1 MAPPNVLL
9 IGIGGVGS
17 VAAYTL
23 QENGAVVTAIARSS
37 YDDLTKSGF
46 TIESVDYGKI
56 ENFKPSYVYK
66 DVAEATKERGP
77 FDFIVI
83 TTKNI
88 PDVSPV
94 EDIIAKAYRK
104 ETAIVLLENGVGIE
118 RSMFKAYPD
127 ATVIS
132 GVTMISSTLYGTT
145 VKHVGTDTVS
155 FGPFINPS
163 LDKEAQIAKA
173 KEFTKLYYNKYNNA
187 KYDEDVKYIR
197 WRKLIY
203 NGAIN
208 TTCAIT
214 NVDAGRLELF
224 GGTDKIVRPAM
235 KEIFAIAK
243 ADGVD
248 LPEDIM
254 DKMIRSDDGEYYPP
268 SMLIDIR
275 KNQYTEYKVILGTA
289 LSIAEEKGVP
299 APVCTILC
307 DLLEVIQMRTMESR
321 GRITLP
327 EKRPLPSD
335 NFKIEF
341 KK

>member
-1 MAPPNVLL
+1 MAPKVLL

-17 VAAYTL
+17 IAAYTL
-23 QENGAVVTAIARSS
+23 KANGAEVTAIARSS
-37 YDDLTKSGF
+37 YDVLKEDGF
-46 TIESVDYGKI
+46 TIESLDYGKI
-56 ENFKPSYVYK
+56 ENFKPDHVFK
-66 DVAEATKERGP
+66 DVAEAAKERGP
-77 FDFIVI
+77 FDYIVV

-88 PDVSPV
+88 PDVAPV
-94 EDIIAKAYRK
+94 EKMIEKAYSK
-104 ETAIVLLENGVGIE
+104 DTAIVLLENGVGID

-127 ATVIS
+127 ATIIS

-145 VKHVGTDTVS
+145 VKHVGSDTVS
-155 FGPFINPS
+155 FGPFLNPS
-163 LDKEAQIAKA
+163 LEKEPQVEKAKA
-173 KEFTKLYYNKYNNA
+173 FTALYYNEHNGA
-187 KYDEDVKYIR
+187 KYEADVKYIR
-197 WRKLIY
+197 WRKLVY

-224 GGTDKIVRPAM
+224 GGMDKVARPAM
-235 KEIFAIAK
+235 REILAIAK

-321 GRITLP
+321 GKIVLP
-327 EKRPLPSD
+327 EKRPLPAD

-341 KK
+341 KD